1 MLIKS
6 NYHLLDHPLV
16 LQFAFFPQEDW
27 SKCPDY
33 ATDLQIPVEENIHVA
48 CRFFVRDPGSPT
60 ILLFHGNGELAS
72 DYDLIAP
79 YFFKFSGANLAVAEF
94 RGYGASNGSP
104 TFAGLISDSHPIFM
118 GIAEEM
124 ERRGF
129 LNEIWIMGR
138 SMGSVS
144 ALELAASYPDKIRG
158 LIIESG
164 FPCAA
169 RIVKRLQLPLPEA
182 DVKLVEDECLEKM
195 RRITI
200 PALII
205 HGEMDSLVTV
215 DEAYTLDREL
225 GSAKKKLF
233 IIPGAEHNSVMAMDI
248 GGYFNSIKEFI
259 YNP

>member
-1 MLIKS
+1 
-6 NYHLLDHPLV
+6 
-16 LQFAFFPQEDW
+16 
-27 SKCPDY
+27 
-33 ATDLQIPVEENIHVA
+33 VA
-48 CRFFVRDPGSPT
+48 
-60 ILLFHGNGELAS
+60 I
-72 DYDLIAP
+72 
-79 YFFKFSGANLAVAEF
+79 FKFSGVNLIVAEF

-104 TFAGLISDSHPIFM
+104 AFANLITDSHLIFK
-118 GIAEEM
+118 GVSEEIK
-124 ERRGF
+124 RRGF
-129 LNEIWIMGR
+129 LNEIWLMGR

-144 ALELAASYPDKIRG
+144 ALELAESYPEEIRG

-225 GSAKKKLF
+225 GSAEKRLF
-233 IIPGAEHNSVMAMDI
+233 IIPGGDHNSVMAMDI
-248 GGYFNSIKEFI
+248 DGYFGAIREFVHRL
-259 YNP
+259 